1 MAFWV
6 IAALL
11 TLGASMAVAWPFLWA
26 NTRAAP
32 DAAHDL
38 AVYRDQLKEIERDAG
53 HGLIGAEEAQEAR
66 AEIGRRILRLADAGA
81 DSGATGGFDRLARA
95 AIIVAAVV
103 VPVLAWSAYAVLGSP
118 GLPDQQ
124 LATRLSK
131 NPASSSLEELVAR
144 AEQHLRRNPEDGR
157 GWDVL
162 APIYLRLGRNQD
174 AVIAFGNAIRLS
186 GASAEREAGLG
197 QAIMAA
203 AGGIVT
209 ADAQAAFE
217 RALAIDAKDPRA
229 RFFLAIGYAQEGR
242 VAEAR
247 ALWTQMKG
255 DLPPDSP
262 WRGAA
267 DQQLARTASDSAAG
281 EVASSARP
289 APKPEQAD
297 AAKEMPSEDR
307 MAMIEGM
314 VSRLDARLREN
325 PDDPEGWQRLVRSY
339 HVLGKTAEAKD
350 ALARGTRALGDGSE
364 DARRLVA
371 FAAQLGISR

>member
-1 MAFWV
+1 M
-6 IAALL
+6 
-11 TLGASMAVAWPFLWA
+11 
-26 NTRAAP
+26 
-32 DAAHDL
+32 
-38 AVYRDQLKEIERDAG
+38 
-53 HGLIGAEEAQEAR
+53 
-66 AEIGRRILRLADAGA
+66 
-81 DSGATGGFDRLARA
+81 
-95 AIIVAAVV
+95 
-103 VPVLAWSAYAVLGSP
+103 LGSP

-267 DQQLARTASDSAAG
+267 DQQLARTASDSAAC

-289 APKPEQAD
+289 APTPEQVD

-314 VSRLDARLREN
+314 VSRLDARLRQN

-339 HVLGKTAEAKD
+339 HVLGRIAEAKD

-364 DARRLVA
+364 GARRLVA